1 MNKDLTRFIATSL
14 GIFIAWYL
22 LYDLWILPDGRVDY
36 ALSLHIISMSKGILE
51 LMGFEMMTYA
61 RVITISGANGIEMVD
76 GCNGIE
82 ALGLFVGFVV
92 AYKGTW
98 NNRAWFIPLG
108 LFLIY
113 LVNIVRVVV
122 LVITQQHAPKI
133 FSFTHDYSTT
143 AIFYIVIFAM
153 WVWWSHLGD
162 RKSGIS
168 ERESGIRNQ

>member
-22 LYDLWILPDGRVDY
+22 LYDLWILPDGRVDH
-36 ALSLHIISMSKGILE
+36 ALSLHIISVTQALLGLFGIEALQS
-51 LMGFEMMTYA
+51 G
-61 RVITISGANGIEMVD
+61 RVIWLEGANGIEMVD

-82 ALGLFVGFVV
+82 ALGLFVGFVI

-98 NNRAWFIPLG
+98 KNRAWFIPLG

-113 LVNIVRVVV
+113 AVNILRIVV
-122 LVITQQHAPKI
+122 LTITQLHAPAI
-133 FSFTHDYSTT
+133 FDVTHDYSTT

-153 WVWWSHLGD
+153 WVWWSNLEND
-162 RKSGIS
+162 
-168 ERESGIRNQ
+168 ERSNVEG